1 MQLSLRGL
9 TAFVAAAV
17 IASAA
22 AASAQTTDDS
32 TANVPFAFTVGT
44 KTLPRDTYLISR
56 LPGHMDVVQIRGL
69 RGGAIVAS
77 QPEGPDRN
85 DPSPRLVFHRYG
97 DSYFLREIRMPG
109 NRGLALPATRLE
121 RDAAEK
127 IASNAVP
134 EVVVIPTP
142 QR

>member
-1 MQLSLRGL
+1 MKLSLRGL
-9 TAFVAAAV
+9 TAIVAAAI

-22 AASAQTTDDS
+22 AASAQTTDS
-32 TANVPFAFTVGT
+32 TSHVPFAFTVGN
-44 KTLPRDTYLISR
+44 KTLPRDVYRISR

-69 RGGAIVAS
+69 RGGVIVMS
-77 QPEGPDRN
+77 QPEGPDRQ

-109 NRGLALPATRLE
+109 NVGLALPATRLE

-127 IASNAVP
+127 VASNAAP
-134 EVVVIPTP
+134 EVVVIPTEP
-142 QR
+142 

>member
-1 MQLSLRGL
+1 MTLSLRGL
-9 TAFVAAAV
+9 TAIVAAAI

-22 AASAQTTDDS
+22 AASAQTTDS
-32 TANVPFAFTVGT
+32 TTNVPFAFTVGN
-44 KTLPRDTYLISR
+44 KTLPRDVYRISR

-69 RGGAIVAS
+69 RGGVIVMS
-77 QPEGPDRN
+77 QPEGPDRQ

-109 NRGLALPATRLE
+109 NVGLALPATRLE

-127 IASNAVP
+127 VAGNAAP
-134 EVVVIPTP
+134 EVVVVPTE
-142 QR
+142 Q

>member
-1 MQLSLRGL
+1 MKLSLRGL
-9 TAFVAAAV
+9 TAIVAAAI

-22 AASAQTTDDS
+22 AASAQTTDS
-32 TANVPFAFTVGT
+32 TTHVPFAFTVGN
-44 KTLPRDTYLISR
+44 KTLPRDVYRISR

-69 RGGAIVAS
+69 RGGVIVMS
-77 QPEGPDRN
+77 QPEGPDRQ

-109 NRGLALPATRLE
+109 NVGLALPATRLE

-127 IASNAVP
+127 VASNAAP
-134 EVVVIPTP
+134 EVVVIPTEP
-142 QR
+142 

>member
-1 MQLSLRGL
+1 MTLSLRGL
-9 TAFVAAAV
+9 TAIVAAAI

-22 AASAQTTDDS
+22 AASAQTTDS
-32 TANVPFAFTVGT
+32 TTNVPFAFTVGN
-44 KTLPRDTYLISR
+44 KTLPRDVYRISR

-69 RGGAIVAS
+69 RGGVIVMS
-77 QPEGPDRN
+77 QPEGPDRQ

-109 NRGLALPATRLE
+109 NVGLALPATRLE

-127 IASNAVP
+127 VASNAAP
-134 EVVVIPTP
+134 EVVVIPTE
-142 QR
+142 Q

>member
-1 MQLSLRGL
+1 MKLSLRGL
-9 TAFVAAAV
+9 TAIVAAAI

-22 AASAQTTDDS
+22 AASAQTTDS
-32 TANVPFAFTVGT
+32 TTNVPFAFTVGN
-44 KTLPRDTYLISR
+44 KALPRDVYRISR

-69 RGGAIVAS
+69 RGGVIVMS
-77 QPEGPDRN
+77 QPEGPDRQ

-109 NRGLALPATRLE
+109 NAGLALPATRLE

-127 IASNAVP
+127 VASNAAP
-134 EVVVIPTP
+134 EVVVIPTE
-142 QR
+142 Q

>member
-1 MQLSLRGL
+1 MKLSLRGL
-9 TAFVAAAV
+9 TAIVAAAI

-22 AASAQTTDDS
+22 AASAQTTDS
-32 TANVPFAFTVGT
+32 TSQVPFAFTVGN
-44 KTLPRDTYLISR
+44 KTLPRDVYRISR

-69 RGGAIVAS
+69 RGGVIVMS
-77 QPEGPDRN
+77 QPEGPDRQ

-109 NRGLALPATRLE
+109 NVGLALPATRLE

-127 IASNAVP
+127 VASNAAP
-134 EVVVIPTP
+134 EVVVIPTEP
-142 QR
+142 

>member
-1 MQLSLRGL
+1 MKLSLRGL
-9 TAFVAAAV
+9 MAIVVAAV

-22 AASAQTTDDS
+22 AASAQTTDS
-32 TANVPFAFTVGT
+32 TTNVPFAFIVGN
-44 KTLPRDTYLISR
+44 KTLPRDVYRISR
-56 LPGHMDVVQIRGL
+56 LPGHLDVVQISGL
-69 RGGAIVAS
+69 RGGAIVMS
-77 QPEGPDRN
+77 QPDGPDRN

-109 NRGLALPATRLE
+109 NTGLALPATRLE

-127 IASNAVP
+127 IAGKATP

-142 QR
+142 QQ